1 MSLFRLIYKSTSTE
15 KVDFELLS
23 SLMASSEVHNKPLE
37 VTGMLLA
44 TKNKFLQILEGE
56 RDSINIVYHNITKD
70 KRHTNISLLSFD
82 PIEDRFF
89 KQWSMKAVSLY
100 ETGKGLINLLKDK
113 YGEVSGDL
121 SLPDDPYTAF
131 SMFFDVKHYL
141 GS

>member
-1 MSLFRLIYKSTSTE
+1 
-15 KVDFELLS
+15 
-23 SLMASSEVHNKPLE
+23 MASSEVHNKQLE

-44 TKNKFLQILEGE
+44 TQNKFLQILEGE

-89 KQWSMKAVSLY
+89 KRWSMKAVSLY
-100 ETGKGLINLLKDK
+100 ESGKGLIDLLKDK

-121 SLPDDPYTAF
+121 KLPDDPYTAF
-131 SMFFDVKHYL
+131 SMFFDVNHYL